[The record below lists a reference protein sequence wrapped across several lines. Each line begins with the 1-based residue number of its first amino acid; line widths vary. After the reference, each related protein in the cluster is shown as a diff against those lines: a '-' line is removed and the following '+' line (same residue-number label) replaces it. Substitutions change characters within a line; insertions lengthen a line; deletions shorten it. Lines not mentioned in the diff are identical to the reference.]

1 MNCYDMAI
9 LLPWGIVPAV
19 VHSSK
24 YLSGTALAAFNSA
37 AFTTLERRAAISLS
51 FVYITRMMGL
61 FLLLPV
67 LSVLARDLQ
76 GATPLLIG
84 LAIGIYALFQ
94 ALLQIPFGL
103 LSDRFGRKPVIL
115 AGLAIFI
122 IGSIIA
128 AMTDSIWGI
137 IAGRALQGG
146 GAISAVIMA
155 LAADLTRDTQR
166 TKIMAVIGVSIGL
179 SFMISIILG
188 PLLMLRFQLAG
199 IFYFIAFSGLV
210 AALLVWFVVPVPA
223 KTNNDRNIAV
233 VISEMPV
240 LLRNR
245 ELLRIDF
252 GIFLLHLLI
261 TASFVCI
268 PLILLD
274 NGIAV
279 GSHWS
284 VYMYGAL
291 GSLLILLPMV
301 GFAERKFPVKWV
313 MMVSILGFALALF
326 AVGAVAQSYRMAIVC
341 MVLFFGFL
349 SVLESL
355 LPSLAS
361 RTAPSSFRGTV
372 MGVYS
377 TSQFLGAFVGGVAG
391 GWLTGKVGSSNALFV
406 LCAVCLCW
414 LPIAWYMR
422 DPERLS
428 NFRLAL
434 RNSLLGPG
442 TNITELSR
450 RLQSVAGVVEVTVV
464 DRAAYLK
471 INRRE
476 FDEQSLEEFQSS
488 GESVR

>member
-1 MNCYDMAI
+1 M
-9 LLPWGIVPAV
+9 
-19 VHSSK
+19 
-24 YLSGTALAAFNSA
+24 A
-37 AFTTLERRAAISLS
+37 AFTSLELRAAISLS

-67 LSVLARDLQ
+67 LSVLARDLD

-94 ALLQIPFGL
+94 AILQIPFGL
-103 LSDRFGRKPVIL
+103 MSDRFGRKPVIL
-115 AGLAIFI
+115 AGLAVFI
-122 IGSIIA
+122 LGSVVA

-137 IAGRALQGG
+137 IIGRALQGG

-155 LAADLTRDTQR
+155 LAADLTRDSQR

-199 IFYFIAFSGLV
+199 IFYFIALSGI
-210 AALLVWFVVPVPA
+210 AAAMLVWLVVPDPD
-223 KTNNDRNIAV
+223 KINNDRNISV
-233 VISEMPV
+233 VISEMPM

-252 GIFLLHLLI
+252 GIFILHLLI

-268 PLILLD
+268 PLVLLD
-274 NGIAV
+274 TGIGVEA
-279 GSHWS
+279 HWH

-291 GSLLILLPMV
+291 GSLLILLPMI

-313 MMVSILGFALALF
+313 MVSSITGFAVALF
-326 AVGAVAQSYRMAIVC
+326 AIGAVSDSFRGAVVC

-361 RTAPSSFRGTV
+361 RTAPASFRGTV

-377 TSQFLGAFVGGVAG
+377 TSQFLGAFIGGVAG
-391 GWLTGKVGSSNALFV
+391 GWLIGKVGNANALLV
-406 LCAVCLCW
+406 LCALSLCW
-414 LPIAWYMR
+414 LPFAWHMKN
-422 DPERLS
+422 PERLA
-428 NFRLAL
+428 NYRL
-434 RNSLLGPG
+434 SLKSSLIDSG
-442 TNITELSR
+442 TNLTELSR
-450 RLQSVAGVVEVTVV
+450 KLEGVPGVVEVSVV

-471 INRRE
+471 VIRRE
-476 FDEQSLEEFQSS
+476 FDEQSLTEFKSN
-488 GESVR
+488 

>member
-1 MNCYDMAI
+1 M
-9 LLPWGIVPAV
+9 
-19 VHSSK
+19 
-24 YLSGTALAAFNSA
+24 A
-37 AFTTLERRAAISLS
+37 AFTSLELRAAISLS

-67 LSVLARDLQ
+67 LSVLARDLD

-94 ALLQIPFGL
+94 AILQIPFGL
-103 LSDRFGRKPVIL
+103 MSDRFGRKPVIL
-115 AGLAIFI
+115 AGLAVFI
-122 IGSIIA
+122 LGSVVA

-137 IAGRALQGG
+137 IIGRALQGG

-155 LAADLTRDTQR
+155 LAADLTRDSQR

-199 IFYFIAFSGLV
+199 IFYFIALSGV
-210 AALLVWFVVPVPA
+210 AAAMLVWFVVPDPD
-223 KTNNDRNIAV
+223 KINNDRNISV
-233 VISEMPV
+233 VISEMPM

-252 GIFLLHLLI
+252 GIFILHLLI

-268 PLILLD
+268 PLVLLD
-274 NGIAV
+274 TGIGVEA
-279 GSHWS
+279 HWH

-291 GSLLILLPMV
+291 GSLLILLPMI

-313 MMVSILGFALALF
+313 MVSSITGFAVALF
-326 AVGAVAQSYRMAIVC
+326 AIGAVSDSFRGAVVC

-361 RTAPSSFRGTV
+361 RTAPASFRGTV

-377 TSQFLGAFVGGVAG
+377 TSQFLGAFIGGVAG
-391 GWLTGKVGSSNALFV
+391 GWLIGKVGNANALLV
-406 LCAVCLCW
+406 LCALSLCW
-414 LPIAWYMR
+414 LPFAWHMKN
-422 DPERLS
+422 PERLA
-428 NFRLAL
+428 NYRL
-434 RNSLLGPG
+434 SLKSSLIDSG
-442 TNITELSR
+442 TNLTELSR
-450 RLQSVAGVVEVTVV
+450 KLEGVPGVVEVSVV

-471 INRRE
+471 VIRRE
-476 FDEQSLEEFQSS
+476 FDEQSLTEFKSN
-488 GESVR
+488 

>member
-1 MNCYDMAI
+1 M
-9 LLPWGIVPAV
+9 
-19 VHSSK
+19 
-24 YLSGTALAAFNSA
+24 A
-37 AFTTLERRAAISLS
+37 AFTSLELRAAISLS

-67 LSVLARDLQ
+67 LSVLARDLD

-94 ALLQIPFGL
+94 AILQIPFGL
-103 LSDRFGRKPVIL
+103 MSDRFGRKPVIL
-115 AGLAIFI
+115 AGLAVFI
-122 IGSIIA
+122 LGSVVA

-137 IAGRALQGG
+137 IIGRALQGG

-155 LAADLTRDTQR
+155 LAADLTRDSQR

-199 IFYFIAFSGLV
+199 IFYFIALSGV
-210 AALLVWFVVPVPA
+210 AAAMLVWFVVPDPD
-223 KTNNDRNIAV
+223 KINNDRNISV
-233 VISEMPV
+233 VISEMPM

-252 GIFLLHLLI
+252 GIFILHLLI

-268 PLILLD
+268 PLVLLD
-274 NGIAV
+274 TGIGVEA
-279 GSHWS
+279 HWH

-291 GSLLILLPMV
+291 GSLLILLPMI

-313 MMVSILGFALALF
+313 MVSSITGFAVALF
-326 AVGAVAQSYRMAIVC
+326 AIGAVSDSFRGAVVC

-361 RTAPSSFRGTV
+361 RTAPASFRGTV

-377 TSQFLGAFVGGVAG
+377 TSQFLGAFIGGVAG
-391 GWLTGKVGSSNALFV
+391 GWLIGKVGNANALLV
-406 LCAVCLCW
+406 LCALSLCW
-414 LPIAWYMR
+414 LPFAWHMKN
-422 DPERLS
+422 PERLA
-428 NFRLAL
+428 NYRL
-434 RNSLLGPG
+434 SLKSSLIDSG
-442 TNITELSR
+442 TNLTELSR
-450 RLQSVAGVVEVTVV
+450 KLEGVPGVVEVSVVV

-471 INRRE
+471 VIRRE
-476 FDEQSLEEFQSS
+476 FDEQSLTEFKSN
-488 GESVR
+488 

>member
-1 MNCYDMAI
+1 
-9 LLPWGIVPAV
+9 
-19 VHSSK
+19 
-24 YLSGTALAAFNSA
+24 LAAFTS
-37 AFTTLERRAAISLS
+37 LERRAAISLS

-67 LSVLARDLQ
+67 LSVLARDLN

-122 IGSIIA
+122 AGSFVA
-128 AMTDSIWGI
+128 AMTESIWGI
-137 IAGRALQGG
+137 IIGRALQGG

-155 LAADLTRDTQR
+155 LAADLTRDSQR
-166 TKIMAVIGVSIGL
+166 TKIMAVIGVSIGM

-199 IFYFIAFSGLV
+199 IFYFIALSGVV
-210 AALLVWFVVPVPA
+210 AALLVWFVVPNPD
-223 KTNNDRNIAV
+223 KINNDRNVSV
-233 VISEMPV
+233 VISEMPM
-240 LLRNR
+240 LLRNS

-252 GIFLLHLLI
+252 GIFILHLLI

-274 NGIAV
+274 NAIAIE
-279 GSHWS
+279 SHWL

-291 GSLLILLPMV
+291 GSLLILLPMI
-301 GFAERKFPVKWV
+301 GYAERKLPVRWV
-313 MMVSILGFALALF
+313 MMSGIVGLAISLF
-326 AVGAVAQSYRMAIVC
+326 AISAGAGSYRSAIVC

-361 RTAPSSFRGTV
+361 RTAPPSFRGTV

-377 TSQFLGAFVGGVAG
+377 TSQFLGAFIGGVAG
-391 GWLTGKVGSSNALFV
+391 GWLVGNVGTSSALLV
-406 LCAVCLCW
+406 LCFLCLCW
-414 LPIAWYMR
+414 LPFAWQMKN
-422 DPERLS
+422 PERLS
-428 NFRLAL
+428 NYRLSL
-434 RNSLLGPG
+434 KDSLLETG
-442 TNITELSR
+442 TNNAELSQNLKR
-450 RLQSVAGVVEVTVV
+450 IPGVVEVSVI
-464 DRAAYLK
+464 DNAAYLK

-476 FDEQSLEEFQSS
+476 FDEQSLTEYQLT
-488 GESVR
+488 SV

>member
-1 MNCYDMAI
+1 
-9 LLPWGIVPAV
+9 
-19 VHSSK
+19 
-24 YLSGTALAAFNSA
+24 LAAFTS
-37 AFTTLERRAAISLS
+37 LELRAAISLS

-67 LSVLARDLQ
+67 LSVLARDLD

-94 ALLQIPFGL
+94 AILQIPFGL
-103 LSDRFGRKPVIL
+103 MSDRFGRKPVIL
-115 AGLAIFI
+115 AGLAVFI
-122 IGSIIA
+122 LGSVVA

-137 IAGRALQGG
+137 IIGRALQGG

-155 LAADLTRDTQR
+155 LAADLTRDSQR

-199 IFYFIAFSGLV
+199 IFYFIALSGV
-210 AALLVWFVVPVPA
+210 AAAMLVWFVVPDPD
-223 KTNNDRNIAV
+223 KINNDRNISV
-233 VISEMPV
+233 VISEMPM

-252 GIFLLHLLI
+252 GIFILHLLI

-268 PLILLD
+268 PLVLLD
-274 NGIAV
+274 TGIGVEA
-279 GSHWS
+279 HWH

-291 GSLLILLPMV
+291 GSLLILLPMI

-313 MMVSILGFALALF
+313 MVSSITGFAVALF
-326 AVGAVAQSYRMAIVC
+326 AIGAVSDSFRGAVVC

-361 RTAPSSFRGTV
+361 RTAPASFRGTV

-377 TSQFLGAFVGGVAG
+377 TSQFLGAFIGGVAG
-391 GWLTGKVGSSNALFV
+391 GWLIGKVGNANALLV
-406 LCAVCLCW
+406 LCALSLCW
-414 LPIAWYMR
+414 LPFAWHMKN
-422 DPERLS
+422 PERLA
-428 NFRLAL
+428 NYRL
-434 RNSLLGPG
+434 SLKSSLIDSG
-442 TNITELSR
+442 TNLTELSR
-450 RLQSVAGVVEVTVV
+450 KLEGVPGVVEVSVV

-471 INRRE
+471 VIRRE
-476 FDEQSLEEFQSS
+476 FDEQSLTEFKSN
-488 GESVR
+488 

>member
-1 MNCYDMAI
+1 
-9 LLPWGIVPAV
+9 
-19 VHSSK
+19 
-24 YLSGTALAAFNSA
+24 
-37 AFTTLERRAAISLS
+37 
-51 FVYITRMMGL
+51 MGL

-67 LSVLARDLQ
+67 LSVLARDLN

-122 IGSIIA
+122 VGSFVA
-128 AMTDSIWGI
+128 AISESIWGI
-137 IAGRALQGG
+137 IIGRALQGG

-155 LAADLTRDTQR
+155 LAADLTRDSQR

-199 IFYFIAFSGLV
+199 IFYFIALSGMV
-210 AALLVWFVVPVPA
+210 AALLVWFVVPNPDA
-223 KTNNDRNIAV
+223 INSDRNISV
-233 VISEMPV
+233 VISEMPT

-252 GIFLLHLLI
+252 GIFILHLLI

-274 NGIAV
+274 NAIAIE
-279 GSHWS
+279 SHWS

-291 GSLLILLPMV
+291 GSLLILLPMI
-301 GFAERKFPVKWV
+301 GFVERKLPVKWV
-313 MMVSILGFALALF
+313 MVSSIAGFAIALF
-326 AVGAVAQSYRMAIVC
+326 AISVVADSYRGAIVC

-361 RTAPSSFRGTV
+361 RTAPASFRGTV

-377 TSQFLGAFVGGVAG
+377 TGQFLGAFIGGVTG
-391 GWLTGKVGSSNALFV
+391 GWLVGAVGTSRALLMLCV
-406 LCAVCLCW
+406 LCLCW
-414 LPIAWYMR
+414 IPIAWWMKN
-422 DPERLS
+422 PERLS
-428 NFRLAL
+428 NYRLSL
-434 RNSLLGPG
+434 KGSLCDSGTNSL
-442 TNITELSR
+442 ELSQK
-450 RLQSVAGVVEVTVV
+450 LKSIPGVAEVSVV
-464 DRAAYLK
+464 DNAAYLK
-471 INRRE
+471 VDRRE
-476 FDEQSLEEFQSS
+476 FDEK
-488 GESVR
+488 SVAVFRAN